1 MEKEG
6 KANSNIKTIIFD
18 VGGVLALGRKS
29 FFLKNHSSKGVHEY
43 MAKKLRISLDTWFDS
58 IDTIYAEA
66 IEGKA
71 SKEKA
76 LEVMSKNN
84 KIFGDKLERLFVRA
98 YRKNFKQNK
107 RLYKLAFKL
116 KEKGYRIAILSD
128 QWQVSKE
135 ALMPE
140 KYTLRF
146 DAAVV
151 SCDVGFRKPNIKIYK
166 LMLKKLKT
174 HYKNSVFIDNRDWNL
189 KPARKLGIKVILFK
203 DNRQLVKD
211 LRKLGVK
218 T

>member
-140 KYTLRF
+140 KYTSRF
-146 DAAVV
+146 DTIIV
-151 SCDVGFRKPNIKIYK
+151 SCDVGFRKPNPKIYE
-166 LMLKKLKT
+166 LLFKKLKT

-189 KPARKLGIKVILFK
+189 KPAKKLGIKTILFK
-203 DNRQLVKD
+203 NNRQLIKD
-211 LRKLGVK
+211 LIKLGVEI
-218 T
+218 